1 MTASSLQLRTLGAL
15 ELFDVHGHS
24 QTRLLGSGKPLAL
37 LTYLLCAPRRPQ
49 HRGQLCSLLWA
60 DAPPDRQRHNLRQ
73 ALWRLRKTVGDV
85 FTEVGDDLLTLDTEL
100 WCDRTQLLDAIRE
113 RRLDSAIELYR
124 GAFLANVSL
133 PGGDEFEDWA
143 ANERRYVDQ
152 QFGSALT
159 DAARTGLTRH
169 ATERTRTAL
178 TALLRRGEASP
189 SVLQAVA
196 ELSMAMGDV
205 PLAEEA
211 IEVLEQQERHDG
223 QVDANPETQRLATTV
238 RRAGL
243 TSDARQTSRPLPLLT
258 GRHYEW
264 LTLTSLWDGV
274 VNGSPAQASIS
285 GQPGVGKSR
294 LLEELVQYCR
304 ENGGTAICLRA
315 EPGERSIAFS
325 FANQIARAL
334 SKLPGALGIHPQSAA
349 DLVTFDHTLYEI
361 YRKAVR
367 SDIPDADMPL
377 RRINALL
384 DLLLAVSE
392 NRPLALMLDDLHWCD
407 DASLPVVKSL
417 VGRVKDGALLVVCA
431 SRGVL
436 DVLPNSESR
445 RHFALAPLVELDT
458 VAAIRSVGEWPA
470 GRDVDAFIGTL
481 AAQSRGIP
489 RSLLERLDL
498 ALEQGVLVRTGA
510 SWSSPD
516 WATATAHLHV
526 SHPVDHLVASCTTRE
541 RELLLLAAVAGAPL
555 HADALTALGF
565 PRGDSIFDRLTHRGL
580 LEMDAGQLRLSHD
593 MVMERLLMLSVD
605 GERERMHLRLGDALS
620 EGSSAA
626 SQLSAMR
633 HFVLANRLGGAAT
646 CLSRLVRRLRA
657 EHDTR
662 HVQSI
667 LRALFDGGVDEQ
679 TRRKLARMIPLFERS
694 PYYRPAFLAAVV
706 VVLLVIPF
714 VMWRLTLR
722 QPALA
727 VIDGGGF
734 VGQANVYGERV
745 YRLVPPLVVRAIRP
759 TASPSAFPRYV
770 YARPGRGVA
779 RIVAGDSAQIDSLGH
794 AVFGGLR
801 VLAGDSVMTLHFE
814 SPGMSAVSHIV
825 TLDHVRSGRSTVQLI
840 GGEVNGRRFT
850 DPELGIRVAP
860 GTMMTGIVQLRYSAA
875 WAAASVWASMTP
887 TWGKRSA
894 EGRDLSPAATPVRD
908 DVLDLSIGLQAPS
921 TPGRYRI
928 IFAVNA
934 EPSGG
939 FTLSRTN
946 WTLNTPLW
954 DDGADLADIP
964 DHELTLANTRGFAQT
979 TVSYPSTWN
988 TSAWRCTP
996 RRLGDGRTVK
1006 ECQQDIALAALTVR
1020 VEPR

>member
-1 MTASSLQLRTLGAL
+1 MTESGLQLRTLGAL
-15 ELFDVHGHS
+15 ELYDVHGEPHS
-24 QTRLLGSGKPLAL
+24 RLLGSGKPLAL
-37 LTYLLCAPRRPQ
+37 LAYLTCAPRRPQ
-49 HRGQLCSLLWA
+49 HRAQLCSLLWA
-60 DAPPDRQRHNLRQ
+60 DAAPDRQRHNLRQ

-85 FTEVGDDLLTLDTEL
+85 FTEVGDDLLTLDAEL

-113 RRLDSAIELYR
+113 RRVESAIALYR

-152 QFGSALT
+152 QFCSALT

-169 ATERTRTAL
+169 ATERTRAAL
-178 TALLRRGEASP
+178 AALLQRGEASP
-189 SVLQAVA
+189 TVLQAVA

-211 IEVLEQQERHDG
+211 VEVLEQHERREGIGESD
-223 QVDANPETQRLATTV
+223 PETHRLAVTV
-238 RRAGL
+238 RRAGMAAD
-243 TSDARQTSRPLPLLT
+243 SRQTSRPAPLLT

-264 LTLTSLWDGV
+264 LSLTSLWDSV
-274 VNGSPAQASIS
+274 VHGSPAQASIS

-294 LLEELVQYCR
+294 LLDELAQYCR
-304 ENGGTAICLRA
+304 EHRGTAISLRA
-315 EPGERSIAFS
+315 EPGERTIAFA

-334 SKLPGALGIHPQSAA
+334 SKLPGAMGIHPQSAA

-367 SDIPDADMPL
+367 SDIPDAEAPL

-392 NRPLALMLDDLHWCD
+392 HRPLALLLDDLHWCD
-407 DASLPVVKSL
+407 DASLPVVRSL
-417 VGRVKDGALLVVCA
+417 AGRVKEGALLVVCA

-436 DVLPNSESR
+436 DVLPNSETR

-458 VAAIRSVGEWPA
+458 VAAIRSMGEWPA
-470 GRDVDAFIGTL
+470 GRDVEAFIATL

-498 ALEQGVLVRTGA
+498 ALEQGVLVRAGVAWT
-510 SWSSPD
+510 SPD
-516 WATATAHLHV
+516 WVTATAHLHV

-555 HADALTALGF
+555 HADTLSALGF
-565 PRGDSIFDRLTHRGL
+565 PAGDGIFDRLTHRGL

-593 MVMERLLMLSVD
+593 MVMERLLLLSVD
-605 GERERMHLRLGDALS
+605 GERERMHVRLGDALS
-620 EGSSAA
+620 EGASTA

-657 EHDTR
+657 ERDTR

-667 LRALFDGGVDEQ
+667 LRAMFDGGVDEQ
-679 TRRKLARMIPLFERS
+679 TRRTLVRMIPLFERS
-694 PYYRPAFLAAVV
+694 PYYRPVFLAAVV
-706 VVLLVIPF
+706 AVLLTIPL
-714 VMWRLTLR
+714 VMWRLTNRL
-722 QPALA
+722 PALA

-734 VGQANVYGERV
+734 VGPANVYGERV
-745 YRLVPPLVVRAIRP
+745 YRLVPPLVVRATLRTP
-759 TASPSAFPRYV
+759 TPSASPRFV
-770 YARPGRGVA
+770 YARAGRGVA
-779 RIVAGDSAQIDSLGH
+779 RIVAGDSAPVDSLGH

-801 VLAGDSVMTLHFE
+801 VHAGDSVMTLHFE
-814 SPGMSAVSHIV
+814 SPGMSPVSHVIA
-825 TLDHVRSGRSTVQLI
+825 LNRIRNRLSIARLI
-840 GGEVNGRRFT
+840 GGEVNGQRFT
-850 DPELGIRVAP
+850 DAERGIRVVP
-860 GTMMTGIVQLRYSAA
+860 GAMITGIVQLRYSTT

-894 EGRDLSPAATPVRD
+894 EGRDLTPVATPVRD
-908 DVLDLSIGLQAPS
+908 DVLDLTIGVQAPS
-921 TPGRYRI
+921 APGRYRI
-928 IFAVNA
+928 IFAVSA

-946 WTLNTPLW
+946 WTLNAPLW
-954 DDGADLADIP
+954 DDGFDLADIP
-964 DHELTLANTRGFAQT
+964 DQELTLANQRGFART
-979 TVSYPSTWN
+979 TVSYPSSWN
-988 TSAWRCTP
+988 TASWPCTL
-996 RRLGDGRTVK
+996 RRLGNGRAVK
-1006 ECQQDIALAALTVR
+1006 ECEQDIALAALTVR
-1020 VEPR
+1020 VEPQ

>member
-211 IEVLEQQERHDG
+211 IEVLEQHERHDG

-498 ALEQGVLVRTGA
+498 ALEQGVLARTGA

-555 HADALTALGF
+555 HADALAALGF
-565 PRGDSIFDRLTHRGL
+565 PDGDGIFDRLTHRGL

-620 EGSSAA
+620 EGTTTA

-694 PYYRPAFLAAVV
+694 PYYRPAFLAVV
-706 VVLLVIPF
+706 VAMLLILPF
-714 VMWRLTLR
+714 AVWRLTLR
-722 QPALA
+722 PPALA
-727 VIDGGGF
+727 VVDGGRF
-734 VGQANVYGERV
+734 VGQANVYGDRV
-745 YRLVPPLVVRAIRP
+745 YRLVPPLVVKAARP
-759 TASPSAFPRYV
+759 TASQPALLRFV
-770 YARPGRGVA
+770 YARPGREGT
-779 RIVAGDSAQIDSLGH
+779 RIVAGDSAQIDSIGQ

-801 VLAGDSVMTLHFE
+801 VHTGDSLLTLQFA
-814 SPGMSAVSHIV
+814 SPGMSPVSHTV
-825 TLDHVRSGRSTVQLI
+825 SLNHVHTGRSTARLI
-840 GGEVNGRRFT
+840 GGEVNGQRFT
-850 DPELGIRVAP
+850 DPEVGIRMKTGA
-860 GTMMTGIVQLRYSAA
+860 MMTGIVQVRYSAA

-887 TWGKRSA
+887 TWGKPSA

-921 TPGRYRI
+921 VPGRYRI

-946 WTLNTPLW
+946 WTMNAPLW

-964 DHELTLANTRGFAQT
+964 DRELTLANQRGFAQT
-979 TVSYPSTWN
+979 TVSYPNHWN
-988 TSAWRCTP
+988 TDSWGCTP

-1006 ECQQDIALAALTVR
+1006 DCLQDIALTALTVR
-1020 VEPR
+1020 VEPQ